1 MAISSPGIGSNLDV
15 NGIVSQLMTI
25 ERQPLFKLQSTEA
38 SYQSKLSAVGSLKGA
53 LSSLQSAIGA
63 LTRSA
68 TFAGSYKASTSD
80 SSVASASTSDK
91 ATSGS
96 YSITVQQLAQAQ
108 KLRTSATYS
117 SINSVVGSGKITV
130 QFGTSSP
137 DPTDLVASTTF
148 TANADRPA
156 LEIVIDPSK
165 NTLLD
170 VRDAIN
176 KAGGGVTASI
186 VNDGT
191 GYRLSIVSTESG
203 ANNSLKISVA
213 DDDANHT
220 DTSGLSTLA
229 FDPTSTSRNLLI
241 SQNAKNALF
250 SVDGIP
256 IIKSSNS
263 VSDAIQGVT
272 LNLVKEGT
280 TSVSVNFDRSG
291 ISGAVQSFVKAYND
305 ANKQIRELGVVN
317 TETKTVGPLQGDA
330 LVRTVQSQ
338 LRSALRGNLTYS
350 AGGLTNLAEVG
361 ISFAR
366 DGSMTLDSAK
376 LNAAVNNPAKDVS
389 TLFAQVG
396 KSLDSNISVL
406 KSSANQSAGSYS
418 VEISRLAT
426 QGKSISTI
434 SSLTVNAGVND
445 TFAVTVDDISTSI
458 TLSAGTYTLQ
468 TLSAE
473 IQSKLN
479 GASALKSAGSSVTA
493 KASSVSELTGT
504 AAVDLGT
511 LPAGSFDLTIEGITK
526 TISVNAGTSYASHD
540 ALVSDL
546 QGKIESAFSGQAFTA
561 SVSHSGG
568 ALKLSV
574 DGALAAPS
582 VANGVSG
589 NLFVAPN
596 SAAGEQRLSITSSK
610 YGSTSSVTA
619 ISSLLLGAS
628 TSTAGVDVA
637 GKIAGVEAKGSGQ
650 ELVAAGPA
658 TGVTLKVTGGALGT
672 RSNIVFET
680 GFAKR
685 LDQMLSTLLGSKGSI
700 TGKTEGL
707 QSSIKD
713 LDNRREVLE
722 RRISQIEAR
731 YRKQFTA
738 LDRMMSQ
745 MTQTSTYLAQ
755 QLSKLPSAAS

>member
-15 NGIVSQLMTI
+15 NGIISQLMAI

-38 SYQSKLSAVGSLKGA
+38 SYQAKLSAVGSLKGA
-53 LSSLQSAIGA
+53 LSSLQSSIGA
-63 LTRSA
+63 LTRST

-80 SSVASASTSDK
+80 SSVATASTSDK

-117 SINSVVGSGKITV
+117 SINSVVGSGKITI

-137 DPTDLVASTTF
+137 DPTDLAASTTF
-148 TANADRPA
+148 APNADRPA
-156 LEIVIDPSK
+156 IDIVIDPSK

-213 DDDANHT
+213 DDDTNHT

-229 FDPTSTSRNLLI
+229 FNPTSTSRNLLI

-256 IIKSSNS
+256 IVKSSNS

-291 ISGAVQSFVKAYND
+291 ISGAVQSFVKAYNE

-376 LNAAVNNPAKDVS
+376 LNAAVNDPAKDVA

-426 QGKSISTI
+426 QGKSVSTI
-434 SSLTVNAGVND
+434 SSLTVNTGVND
-445 TFAVTVDDISTSI
+445 TFAVTVNDISTSI

-468 TLSAE
+468 TLAAE

-479 GASALKSAGSSVTA
+479 GASALKSAGTSVTA
-493 KASSVSELTGT
+493 KASSISELTGT

-511 LPAGSFDLTIEGITK
+511 LPAGSFELTIEGTTK

-561 SVSHSGG
+561 TVSHSGG

-574 DGALAAPS
+574 DGALAAPA
-582 VANGVSG
+582 VATGVSG

-619 ISSLLLGAS
+619 ITSLLLGSS

-658 TGVTLKVTGGALGT
+658 TGITLKVTGGALGT
-672 RSNIVFET
+672 RSNVVFET

-700 TGKTEGL
+700 TGKTDGI

-722 RRISQIEAR
+722 RRIGQIEAR